1 MAMPGVMA
9 APMGMPSGL
18 QAQQQQPRPPG
29 AHLSVT
35 LMCKNC
41 REDPPNLVEEFSSG
55 DTVCGTCG

>member
-9 APMGMPSGL
+9 PP
-18 QAQQQQPRPPG
+18 AQPG
-29 AHLSVT
+29 SHLAVT